1 MKGETGEYSIRQA
14 IKLLAPQCQG
24 ANLEKG
30 GWKEELLTNYPDGRG
45 LCWLCGGHGLREMDT
60 EGHKLWKII

>member
-14 IKLLAPQCQG
+14 IKKLGLQCQG

-30 GWKEELLTNYPDGRG
+30 GWDEELLAVYPDVRG
-45 LCWLCGGHGLREMDT
+45 ARVVDQ
-60 EGHKLWKII
+60 